1 MSDSLDTCV
10 ILAYAIGEP
19 IDQRDAAWDLL
30 GSGAEHYVAD
40 LALTEAAYVLE
51 DHYRHSRKEVVYLL
65 RKFLGQNDKVLNYN
79 RALFDLVFPF
89 YEAHPALSFNDCC
102 LAAYAELGHAEP
114 LFTFDRK
121 LARQHPSAKMLQ
133 V

>member
-1 MSDSLDTCV
+1 MSDSLDTCTIV
-10 ILAYAIGEP
+10 SLLVGKPERQATAVGE
-19 IDQRDAAWDLL
+19 LL
-30 GSGAEHYVAD
+30 DSGAIHNIAD
-40 LALTEAAYVLE
+40 LAICETVYVLE
-51 DHYRHSRKEVVYLL
+51 TRYGNTRSDIVKMLEI
-65 RKFLGQNDKVLNYN
+65 FLENYDSSLNYN
-79 RALFDLVFPF
+79 RTLFDLVFPF

-133 V
+133 M